1 MIVFEL
7 SQVPFHA
14 CYLGMISA
22 LGIFN
27 ALVNLAHG
35 VLLKCALTAS
45 VANRVLLAVLILM

>member
-1 MIVFEL
+1 MFEL

-14 CYLGMISA
+14 CDLDMIPA

-45 VANRVLLAVLILM
+45 VSNRVLLAMLILM